1 MRTRTLPALKL
12 ETTQEMRPFVR
23 GLAARAK
30 PETER
35 PNARTVLANETRFGN
50 RYGMTELAHIN
61 NVVISDLP
69 PYEWS
74 GSFTEQHMAG
84 PKGTRELE

>member
-23 GLAARAK
+23 GLAAK

-35 PNARTVLANETRFGN
+35 PNARTALASEPRFGN

-74 GSFTEQHMAG
+74 CSFTEPDMAG
-84 PKGTRELE
+84 PKGTQEME